1 MAPVMVAWAAGSHEL
16 EAHRY
21 CCVRGGKVLDKGRD
35 LQFGIFVWIDHDVMC
50 S

>member
-21 CCVRGGKVLDKGRD
+21 CYVSGEEVLVEGGD
-35 LQFGIFVWIDHDVMC
+35 LQFGIFVWIDHDVGC